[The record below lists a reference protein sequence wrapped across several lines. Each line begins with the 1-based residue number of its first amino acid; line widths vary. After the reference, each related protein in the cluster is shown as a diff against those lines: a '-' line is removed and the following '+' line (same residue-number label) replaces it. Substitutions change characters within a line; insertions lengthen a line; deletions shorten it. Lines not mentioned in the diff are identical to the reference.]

1 MQGLR
6 QSTRLR
12 IRRARYLHART
23 QTRQEGE
30 GVTRHATQGHPWSDR
45 AGGGSPAFS
54 GDRAQGARRMA
65 VDAPEALY
73 RGDAGAPAPVAST
86 FPSCA
91 SWQSLAAVCERVLQ
105 ELARR
110 HRLPGGAEPRGG
122 PSLMARRRG

>member
-6 QSTRLR
+6 QSTRLCT
-12 IRRARYLHART
+12 RRARHLHART
-23 QTRQEGE
+23 KAPREGE
-30 GVTRHATQGHPWSDR
+30 GVTRDATHGHPHSGC

-54 GDRAQGARRMA
+54 GDRAQGARRKA

-73 RGDAGAPAPVAST
+73 RGDTGASAPVAKAR
-86 FPSCA
+86 PSCA
-91 SWQSLAAVCERVLQ
+91 SWQSLATVCERVLQ

-110 HRLPGGAEPRGG
+110 EGLPGGAEPRGG